1 MPDPNTP
8 VYNVDLFHACW
19 IVPQIRLNNIQA
31 IHIDAARLAR
41 NYGLAHDQSKVIQY
55 PKHTAHGELEI
66 RTDCNKKPLA
76 VIPLPPGD
84 TIGEPFTLDAPLPPT
99 IGVHDL
105 CLRITAPIHGPLYA
119 IGRVQLIHDTP
130 ASPPPPT
137 H

>member
-66 RTDCNKKPLA
+66 RTDCNKNHWP
-76 VIPLPPGD
+76 
-84 TIGEPFTLDAPLPPT
+84 
-99 IGVHDL
+99 
-105 CLRITAPIHGPLYA
+105 
-119 IGRVQLIHDTP
+119 
-130 ASPPPPT
+130 
-137 H
+137 